1 MGCDGVCVQRSAAI
15 AAAREDMGGQR
26 GMSCAVAG
34 DCFGRERA
42 RSNAMGHGQR
52 GMSCAVAGDCF
63 GRERARSNAMG
74 HGHEV
79 CYRRAVITD
88 LAARI
93 TLVILHLL

>member
-15 AAAREDMGGQR
+15 AAAREDMG
-26 GMSCAVAG
+26 
-34 DCFGRERA
+34 
-42 RSNAMGHGQR
+42 GQR